1 MPSQVSTPTNP
12 ASLTKSPQDSLAFV
26 ESSRR
31 RRRRADKA
39 EFDSATQQQ
48 QQQSVDVFFG
58 PEHDWTSGKATT
70 NSRELNHNGKQYR
83 VEAPDKLVLVAT
95 ATTTT
100 RRSEQ
105 LDSDDTDEGRGQSE
119 ATTLRADSY
128 KCLAINIVGQQASEP
143 LEAQHNCEFPLSAVL
158 SSWRA
163 ADPAQRWP
171 LIWANQSKPTN

>member
-12 ASLTKSPQDSLAFV
+12 ASLTKRAFV

-31 RRRRADKA
+31 RRA
-39 EFDSATQQQ
+39 DSAAESAAQQQQQ
-48 QQQSVDVFFG
+48 QQQSVDVLFG
-58 PEHDWTSGKATT
+58 PEHDWTSDKAAATT

-83 VEAPDKLVLVAT
+83 IEAPDKLVLVASPK
-95 ATTTT
+95 

-105 LDSDDTDEGRGQSE
+105 LDNEDFDGDSWGE
-119 ATTLRADSY
+119 APNVRRADSY

-143 LEAQHNCEFPLSAVL
+143 LEAQHNCESL
-158 SSWRA
+158 SSFLSGSRRSMA
-163 ADPAQRWP
+163 VRWP